1 MPQDPRGIKLPDLK
15 CFCHLLNIPDNF
27 CLQSF
32 LIWWNLILAPIGPP
46 SAPGPPVPLA
56 PRVQTTWRI
65 LFFSSPEH
73 TWQLLLAMFF
83 DSVKSKFDP
92 HLAPQV
98 PPAPDPSGVQT
109 TQLKFLYSSPEH
121 TWQLFLAKF
130 FHSVKFEFDPQ
141 NDPPSAPGPRGVR
154 GQIWIAY
161 SLLSNMKVIPYQF
174 GLATM
179 SGFRDHSRL
188 TYLRTKPNQRPNN
201 Y

>member
-1 MPQDPRGIKLPDLK
+1 M
-15 CFCHLLNIPDNF
+15 PDNF

-56 PRVQTTWRI
+56 PRVQTTWFI

-73 TWQLLLAMFF
+73 TWQLLLAMLC

-174 GLATM
+174 GGANM
-179 SGFRDHSRL
+179 SGFRDHLRL
-188 TYLRTKPNQRPNN
+188 TYWRTKPNQRPNN

>member
-1 MPQDPRGIKLPDLK
+1 MPP
-15 CFCHLLNIPDNF
+15 
-27 CLQSF
+27 
-32 LIWWNLILAPIGPP
+32 
-46 SAPGPPVPLA
+46 APGPSGG
-56 PRVQTTWRI
+56 QTTQ
-65 LFFSSPEH
+65 LKYFLLSPEH